1 MKKLLF
7 ILGIGI
13 TGYTANAQNAG
24 GIWLSG
30 AGIVSEGT
38 GIHNGETEILS
49 VQDSIVDALSTSG
62 GGAPI
67 GKVVHGNFTFRKIL
81 NASSAFFF
89 SFVNRGTFIPSL
101 TFKFYDK
108 KGNTFVPTLTVTLS
122 NVIVSKYRIASPDAQ
137 NKNASGA
144 VEEIS
149 LFYSQIQYTD
159 ASGNSVQFPVT
170 AHF

>member
-7 ILGIGI
+7 VLVIGI
-13 TGYTANAQNAG
+13 TSYTANAQNIG

-30 AGIVSEGT
+30 AGVASEGT
-38 GIHNGETEILS
+38 GIHNGETQVLS
-49 VQDSIVDALSTSG
+49 AQDSIVDALSTSG
-62 GGAPI
+62 AGV
-67 GKVVHGNFTFRKIL
+67 GKVVHSNFTFRKIL
-81 NASSAFFF
+81 NANSSFFF
-89 SFVNRGTFIPSL
+89 AAVNRGNFVPSL

-122 NVIVSKYRIASPDAQ
+122 NVIVSKYRIVSPDAG
-137 NKNASGA
+137 NTNASAA

-149 LFYSQIQYTD
+149 LFYSQVQYTD
-159 ASGNSVQFPVT
+159 ASGNTVQFPVT

>member
-7 ILGIGI
+7 ILVIGI
-13 TGYTANAQNAG
+13 TGYAAKAQNVG

-30 AGIVSEGT
+30 AGITSEGT
-38 GIHNGETEILS
+38 GIHNGETQILS
-49 VQDSIVDALSTSG
+49 AQDSIVDALSTSG

-81 NASSAFFF
+81 NANSSFFF
-89 SFVNRGTFIPSL
+89 AAVNRGNFVPSL
-101 TFKFYDK
+101 VFKFYDK
-108 KGNTFVPTLTVTLS
+108 KGNTFVPTLTITLS
-122 NVIVSKYRIASPDAQ
+122 NVIVSKYRIASPDAD
-137 NKNASGA
+137 NKNASA
-144 VEEIS
+144 TVEEIS

-159 ASGNSVQFPVT
+159 GAGNTVQFPVT